1 MSMARPSA
9 ARADARSAQDEAKN
23 IPHPERS
30 AQREVEG
37 RTRRS
42 QPAGTSMDRVLPVLT
57 GLATIAIFLAIW
69 QACVDIGW
77 WNKLIA
83 PAPSS
88 IAEAMAPLFAGEG
101 LLVRL
106 AQTLVE
112 TAAAAALAV
121 LVGVPIGLWLHRSRW
136 AGQAYFTWF
145 ASVAAAPIVLLYPLY
160 LVIFG
165 RNMATI
171 VAMSFCAGITSVILK
186 TKEGLDGTR
195 PVLIDVGRSFGLSR
209 AQLFWK
215 IMFPAAIPT
224 IATGVRLGVIYCL
237 ISVVGVEFLINFGGL
252 GELIDDLAD
261 RWEIPMMFGAILFVM
276 ITSVAFFWLTERI
289 EKWLRPM

>member
-1 MSMARPSA
+1 MTDDAHSASLVAPSEA
-9 ARADARSAQDEAKN
+9 GPRVRGASSGRAVP
-23 IPHPERS
+23 I
-30 AQREVEG
+30 
-37 RTRRS
+37 
-42 QPAGTSMDRVLPVLT
+42 LT
-57 GLATIAIFLAIW
+57 GVATIAIFLAIW
-69 QACVDIGW
+69 QACVDLGW

-83 PAPSS
+83 PAPLT
-88 IAEAMAPLFAGEG
+88 IAAAIDSLFADEG
-101 LLVRL
+101 LILRL
-106 AQTLVE
+106 LQTLGE

-121 LVGVPIGLWLHRSRW
+121 VAGVPVGLWLHRSRW
-136 AGQAYFTWF
+136 AGRAYFTWF
-145 ASVAAAPIVLLYPLY
+145 ASVAAAPVVLLYPLY

-165 RNMATI
+165 RNAATI
-171 VAMSFCAGITSVILK
+171 VAMSFCTGITSVILK

-195 PVLIDVGRSFGLSR
+195 PVLINVGRSFGLSE

-224 IATGVRLGVIYCL
+224 IAAGMRLGVIYCL

-252 GELIDDLAD
+252 GELIDDLAE

-276 ITSVAFFWLTERI
+276 LTSVGFFWVTERI